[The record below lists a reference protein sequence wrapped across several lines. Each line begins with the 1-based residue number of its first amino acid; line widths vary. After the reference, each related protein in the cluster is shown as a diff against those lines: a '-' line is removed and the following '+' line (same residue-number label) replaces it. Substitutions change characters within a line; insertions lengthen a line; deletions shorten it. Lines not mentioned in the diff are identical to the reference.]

1 MLTSLLWSRSIGP
14 YKLGEDEASLPV
26 PAGVVDVEAED
37 GFLLAEEV
45 VAEVLP
51 DGPGKGEVDALST
64 AGDVELDVVGVVDE
78 APEVGGEL
86 VCEVL
91 ACAGVEVE
99 ETNGGASWMYE
110 PSGWT
115 A

>member
-1 MLTSLLWSRSIGP
+1 MLGP
-14 YKLGEDEASLPV
+14 V
-26 PAGVVDVEAED
+26 GVVDVEAED
-37 GFLLAEEV
+37 GLLLAEDV

-51 DGPGKGEVDALST
+51 DGPGKGEAGALSR

-78 APEVGGEL
+78 APEVVGEL
-86 VCEVL
+86 VCEVPV
-91 ACAGVEVE
+91 CVGVDVE
-99 ETNGGASWMYE
+99 ETNRGACWIYE